1 MKIVRSTLFCLVLIA
16 GIFAAQEKR
25 AGAAAP
31 QPRVRLM
38 PTPKGT
44 VARVEKPAISE
55 PGTGTV
61 LMEKMVVT
69 GSRLSSP
76 TGTAPQEPDSKH
88 FSLRRGGPMIEGKIG
103 TLPFAAGLW
112 ASDELFKEDAKF
124 RPQKTRVD
132 VDFLRIKW

>member
-1 MKIVRSTLFCLVLIA
+1 MKIVRLILFWLALAAGVLAAEEKLA
-16 GIFAAQEKR
+16 G
-25 AGAAAP
+25 GVAP
-31 QPRVRLM
+31 QPRVRLTPM
-38 PTPKGT
+38 PQGV
-44 VARVEKPAISE
+44 VARVEKPVAPE
-55 PGTGTV
+55 PGAGTV

-69 GSRLSSP
+69 GSRMTSP
-76 TGTAPQEPDSKH
+76 GANAPQEPDPKH